1 MQNNEMILE
10 LLQHIED
17 ALKLIT
23 VQTEAYQSA
32 DDFLNNPKDTLIL
45 DGVCMNL
52 IAIGEAVKKLD
63 KLSAGTLLIK
73 YPNIPWKDIMKTRDI
88 IAHHYFD
95 VDAERVFIILRNDIP
110 PLLKTIQQIQKDN
123 KF

>member
-1 MQNNEMILE
+1 MILE